1 MTDFNSS
8 ALPRVDDD
16 AMQAAQL
23 DARLYNHLRDIIHD
37 AAADHPQLPV
47 FLERLNSHGAQLLA
61 HMSKS
66 GRVTGVNYVYL
77 GQQIKASTLGTEYT
91 WSGLQRKLGVHYI
104 QQRDNPLLAV
114 EAMIGEGATGADFV
128 DYAALQASLPLD
140 DEAVAPLRSSVSGP
154 AREEEAVH
162 AVATAPT
169 PASPDARPSD
179 TASSAARPGAVAE
192 RAVEV
197 PLVEDDFAELPDDG
211 VEPIDDDFA
220 PDEAFAESEEWV
232 ASPPQSKFAAPS
244 MHMDTTAVMDALQRA
259 VSALERE
266 QASRPSGGDAAALAQ
281 LVDQARL
288 MVLDA
293 RQEVARA
300 RQESWRL
307 AVTSAAIA
315 GLVAA
320 LAVGLWMGQRSDR
333 AVARAMSSVIDHIDQ
348 QAAQDP
354 VRAYF
359 DKLVKKQS
367 NSAK

>member
-1 MTDFNSS
+1 MTDFHSS

-16 AMQAAQL
+16 AMQAAQF
-23 DARLYNHLRDIIHD
+23 DARLYNQLRDIIHA
-37 AAADHPQLPV
+37 AAADTPQMPV

-91 WSGLQRKLGVHYI
+91 WSGLQRKLGVQYI

-114 EAMIGEGATGADFV
+114 EAMTGDGATGADV
-128 DYAALQASLPLD
+128 GDYAALQSSLPLD
-140 DEAVAPLRSSVSGP
+140 DEASPVRSTASVL
-154 AREEEAVH
+154 AREAASNHE
-162 AVATAPT
+162 VASAPT
-169 PASPDARPSD
+169 AAAPDTRAVDSDAS
-179 TASSAARPGAVAE
+179 ASRSASVAE
-192 RAVEV
+192 RAIEA
-197 PLVEDDFAELPDDG
+197 PLVEDDLTESPDDG
-211 VEPIDDDFA
+211 VEPVYNEFA
-220 PDEAFAESEEWV
+220 ADEAFAESEEWV
-232 ASPPQSKFAAPS
+232 ASPPQSEFATRS
-244 MHMDTTAVMDALQRA
+244 SDTDAAALMDALQRA

-266 QASRPSGGDAAALAQ
+266 QASRASGSDSAALVH
-281 LVDQARL
+281 LVDQTRL

-307 AVTSAAIA
+307 AVTSAAVA

-320 LAVGLWMGQRSDR
+320 LVVGLWMGQRADR
-333 AVARAMSSVIDHIDQ
+333 AVARAMSGVVDHIDQ
-348 QAAQDP
+348 QIAQDP

-367 NSAK
+367 SSTK

>member
-1 MTDFNSS
+1 MTDFHSS

-16 AMQAAQL
+16 AMQAAQF
-23 DARLYNHLRDIIHD
+23 DARLYNQLRDIIHE
-37 AAADHPQLPV
+37 AAADNPQLPV

-114 EAMIGEGATGADFV
+114 EAMIGEGATGADV
-128 DYAALQASLPLD
+128 GDYAALQASLPLD
-140 DEAVAPLRSSVSGP
+140 GEALSPVRSSASVLVSEAASAYEVTSAPMP
-154 AREEEAVH
+154 AA
-162 AVATAPT
+162 
-169 PASPDARPSD
+169 PDARVID
-179 TASSAARPGAVAE
+179 TAASAAHPASVAE

-197 PLVEDDFAELPDDG
+197 PLVEDDLTGFPDDG
-211 VEPIDDDFA
+211 VEPVYDEFA
-220 PDEAFAESEEWV
+220 ADEAFAEGGEWV
-232 ASPPQSKFAAPS
+232 ASPSQGEFAAPS
-244 MHMDTTAVMDALQRA
+244 LHSDTTAVMDALQRA

-266 QASRPSGGDAAALAQ
+266 QTSRPSGGDTAALAQ

-307 AVTSAAIA
+307 AVTSAAVA

-320 LAVGLWMGQRSDR
+320 LTVGLWMGQRSDR
-333 AVARAMSSVIDHIDQ
+333 AVARAMSGVIDHIDQ
-348 QAAQDP
+348 QVAQDP

-367 NSAK
+367 SAAK